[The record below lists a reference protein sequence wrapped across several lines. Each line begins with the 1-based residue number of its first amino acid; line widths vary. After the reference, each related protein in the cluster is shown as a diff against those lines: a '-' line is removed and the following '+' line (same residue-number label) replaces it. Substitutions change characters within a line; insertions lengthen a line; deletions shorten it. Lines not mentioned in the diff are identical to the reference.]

1 MKKLAVLT
9 NELPPYRRPIFN
21 KLGRQEGLD
30 VTIYLNTR
38 AEPHRMWSP
47 VGELPHVE
55 IETVPGFA
63 ISSPQP
69 YSERVVYIPIGVLS
83 ALFRK
88 RPDAVI
94 SGEFGFRTLM
104 AWAYC
109 ALFRK
114 PLIIWQGETEHSAAS
129 ISNLQRRARQF
140 LARRAAGFLAYGQ
153 AARRYLHSLNVDDHK
168 ISVLTQSVDN
178 DYWIQAARRADPAA
192 VRQAH
197 HLTGRVALFIGH
209 LHPRK
214 GAHHLIDAWAA
225 LPPALQAENSL
236 LLVGDGSERKRL
248 KAQVARLKAQNV
260 VFAGAVPYNELAAY
274 YAAADFFVFPTLLDV
289 WGLVVN
295 EAMASGLPVLCS
307 RYAGCAEELIIPGQ
321 TGEVFDPTDTQTL
334 RDLLARWLQTPY
346 TTPDPAIQAHIQHWD
361 FERSVSGILEQLT
374 RVGVLSHPQSIQ
386 ADPHEP

>member
-178 DYWIQAARRADPAA
+178 DYWIQAAARIPPQSA
-192 VRQAH
+192 
-197 HLTGRVALFIGH
+197 GRITL
-209 LHPRK
+209 P
-214 GAHHLIDAWAA
+214 DA
-225 LPPALQAENSL
+225 
-236 LLVGDGSERKRL
+236 
-248 KAQVARLKAQNV
+248 
-260 VFAGAVPYNELAAY
+260 
-274 YAAADFFVFPTLLDV
+274 
-289 WGLVVN
+289 
-295 EAMASGLPVLCS
+295 S
-307 RYAGCAEELIIPGQ
+307 RYSS
-321 TGEVFDPTDTQTL
+321 
-334 RDLLARWLQTPY
+334 
-346 TTPDPAIQAHIQHWD
+346 AIC
-361 FERSVSGILEQLT
+361 T
-374 RVGVLSHPQSIQ
+374 RVKARITSLTPGPRCL
-386 ADPHEP
+386 PHSRPRTLCCSSATAASANALKHRSLV